1 MGDGTVAP
9 MVLLLI
15 AVVVGAGAGL
25 LRPALGRHAARPEV
39 VRIGWL
45 AVGAVLNAA
54 SILAPGDLAT
64 LALAGSLTA
73 LLWFAAGNRAI
84 TGVAVIGVGLFLN
97 LTALGVHGAMPVR
110 AEALVRAGVV
120 DSVGA
125 AASALDPPHRLE
137 TSRDPLPILGDVF
150 PLAATGEVLS
160 FGDLVVVLGLA
171 DAVRDLAR
179 RRARP
184 ARQADATT
192 EASAV
197 HDWGTAP
204 SGAPD
209 SGSQCSANPLAVA
222 PLTIDLDSAAA
233 EASPDLVAASHSR

>member
-1 MGDGTVAP
+1 

-15 AVVVGAGAGL
+15 AVAVGGVAGL
-25 LRPALGRHAARPEV
+25 LRPALGRHAARPQV

-45 AVGAVLNAA
+45 AVGAALNAA
-54 SILAPGDLAT
+54 SVLASGDLAT

-84 TGVAVIGVGLFLN
+84 TGVAVIGVGLL
-97 LTALGVHGAMPVR
+97 LHLVALGVHGGMPVR

-120 DSVGA
+120 DSVDDA
-125 AASALDPPHRLE
+125 AAALDPPHRLE
-137 TSRDPLPILGDVF
+137 TSRDPLPILGDVI
-150 PLAATGEVLS
+150 PLAATQEVLS
-160 FGDLVVVLGLA
+160 FGDLVVVLGVA

-179 RRARP
+179 RRTRP
-184 ARQADATT
+184 ARQADAIT

-209 SGSQCSANPLAVA
+209 SGFQCSANPLAAA
-222 PLTIDLDSAAA
+222 PLTIDLDSAVAD
-233 EASPDLVAASHSR
+233 ASPDLVAASHSR